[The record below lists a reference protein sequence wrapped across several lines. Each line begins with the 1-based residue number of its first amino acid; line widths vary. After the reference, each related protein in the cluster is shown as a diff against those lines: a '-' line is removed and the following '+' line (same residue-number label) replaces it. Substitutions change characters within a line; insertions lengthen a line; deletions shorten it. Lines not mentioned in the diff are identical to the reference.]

1 MIPMRWKIWAF
12 AVVMALVA
20 LGAEKDVEKQGDAF
34 QIALPVA
41 ALACSLTNGQALGF
55 LARYGVQLVLVHGPK
70 NLLAEAA
77 INQRPNGGFRGLP
90 SGHSATAMLGA
101 SNLAFECFRG
111 HPIVQA
117 GAFALAGFVGYS
129 RVEADAHYPW
139 QVLAGFLIGFV
150 CDRAFR
156 RRATL
161 QGLFNWNRR
170 GD

>member
-1 MIPMRWKIWAF
+1 MIKMRWKIWAF
-12 AVVMALVA
+12 AVAMALVA
-20 LGAEKDVEKQGDAF
+20 LGAEKDIEKQGDAF

-70 NLLAEAA
+70 NLLAEAS
-77 INQRPNGGFRGLP
+77 INQRPNGNFRGFP

-117 GAFALAGFVGYS
+117 SAFALAGFVGYS

-139 QVLAGFLIGFV
+139 QVLAGFLIGFA
-150 CDRAFR
+150 CDRVFR
-156 RRATL
+156 RRRNFKS
-161 QGLFNWNRR
+161 LFNRNRG